1 LKNGFDTTNTGVE
14 IAVDAEAVH
23 VNTNWKY
30 VSTPTVVAYVLL
42 VAPEMFV
49 QGPVAEAALCHWYVI
64 PEANVDPV
72 VLKVT
77 VVDGQTGVAEVT
89 VVPPVIVPAH
99 DAAETMFIK

>member
-1 LKNGFDTTNTGVE
+1 LKNGFDPTITGVE
-14 IAVDAEAVH
+14 VATDPEAVH

-49 QGPVAEAALCHWYVI
+49 HGPVAEVALCHWYVI

-72 VLKVT
+72 VLNVT

-89 VVPPVIVPAH
+89 VVPPVIVPAQ
-99 DAAETMFIK
+99 AFAETMLIK